1 MFKPVKFLLTRHG
14 ESIWNKQNKFTG
26 WSNVGLTRLG
36 KQHAIQQGKFM
47 YNNNIQPSVIFTSS
61 LSRAIN
67 TSYLIRSELRN
78 PNIPIIS
85 SWKLNER
92 HYGSLEGIVR
102 SDVEDSFSKEE
113 VFKIR
118 TDFTSFPLEW
128 PISNKIHDFAD
139 EDQKE
144 YNNKFVNGESVDVA
158 FQRFLPYYLS
168 TIEPCL
174 DIKNSIPLIV
184 THKHMCR
191 AIIRYLGNQTP
202 PDEIDNSHLITIKL
216 KKKRGLCYI

>member
-1 MFKPVKFLLTRHG
+1 MFKPVKFLITRHG

-36 KQHAIQQGKFM
+36 KQHATQQGKFM

-102 SDVEDSFSKEE
+102 SDVENSFSK
-113 VFKIR
+113 
-118 TDFTSFPLEW
+118 
-128 PISNKIHDFAD
+128 
-139 EDQKE
+139 
-144 YNNKFVNGESVDVA
+144 
-158 FQRFLPYYLS
+158 
-168 TIEPCL
+168 
-174 DIKNSIPLIV
+174 
-184 THKHMCR
+184 
-191 AIIRYLGNQTP
+191 
-202 PDEIDNSHLITIKL
+202 
-216 KKKRGLCYI
+216 KKY